1 MAEITAKMVKELRDK
16 TDAGMMDCKKA
27 LAETNGDME
36 AAVEYLRKSGMAK
49 AEKRAD
55 KATKEGKI
63 FAVVEGSRAVMLEIL
78 CETDFVASNEKF
90 YDYVKQAASRV
101 LAGTSGDGD
110 VTAAAQAIEADE
122 LAALFVKFGEKMVLR
137 RALRYESAG
146 AIGVYL
152 HGEGKV
158 GVMVDVEGEADP
170 SLLKNLCLHIAAF
183 SPAYLEP
190 GEIPAEAIE
199 KEKEIAAAQL
209 QGKPANIID
218 KILNGKIQ
226 KWYSEVCLVKQ
237 PWIHDDKSCFEKLF
251 PKAKIKRFARWTV
264 GQEL

>member
-152 HGEGKV
+152 HGLVVYRGFAPDARKPSQYVAHNDILPAGEHHSLGIFRVSICQHGYRLFPFVGRQPRLHCGQVPAQHHRPVGNGDDYHRIGRDAARDDKPQHHRLHTQGLEGK
-158 GVMVDVEGEADP
+158 
-170 SLLKNLCLHIAAF
+170 HF
-183 SPAYLEP
+183 
-190 GEIPAEAIE
+190 
-199 KEKEIAAAQL
+199 Q
-209 QGKPANIID
+209 
-218 KILNGKIQ
+218 
-226 KWYSEVCLVKQ
+226 
-237 PWIHDDKSCFEKLF
+237 
-251 PKAKIKRFARWTV
+251 
-264 GQEL
+264 